1 MSKGNWIQSNGG
13 SCPSLELRSYE
24 IGNQSWFSVCGGS
37 ELSSRNRTSYKDRH
51 AIPKEMI
58 SCSRRYSSLLSEE
71 SIRLL
76 IFYDSNFHFY
86 SLSNGGQEQQAVERK
101 TASSF
106 GNKFLYLTA
115 VSTALSRRR
124 SSVSCSLPRLTV
136 QSSRPWLLSQLSP
149 LLHCWISFSFQS
161 NSFSNSFR
169 WKEEPVKEKDN
180 WQPAR
185 KNLGRRNTA
194 AVRLMVLR

>member
-1 MSKGNWIQSNGG
+1 MSSVNSQDLWLAKDNRFLNPKISFERILMAPPCRLINKHY
-13 SCPSLELRSYE
+13 LEFFWRFL
-24 IGNQSWFSVCGGS
+24 GNQSWFSVCGGS

-149 LLHCWISFSFQS
+149 LLHCWISFSYAC
-161 NSFSNSFR
+161 SFS
-169 WKEEPVKEKDN
+169 
-180 WQPAR
+180 
-185 KNLGRRNTA
+185 
-194 AVRLMVLR
+194 